1 LSDKKNKM
9 MKKIFIA
16 TIAFSLFSFVVNAQG
31 KFYTKSGK
39 ISFFS
44 TTSVENISAVNKA
57 VVCLLDSKT
66 GDLQF
71 AALMKGFEFRKAK
84 MQEDFNGS
92 YIESGKFPKSEF
104 KGQITNNSTVNYTT
118 NGTYKVNV
126 KGKLTIHGVTKD
138 VETSGTIMVKDGKLL
153 VNSVFN
159 ILIADYNITV
169 PKMYLDNISKSI
181 KITVDCTLEPLK

>member
-1 LSDKKNKM
+1 
-9 MKKIFIA
+9 MKKIIA
-16 TIAFSLFSFVVNAQG
+16 VSILFSVFSSIAIGQG

-39 ISFFS
+39 ISIFS
-44 TTSVENISAVNKA
+44 ATSVENISAVNKT

-84 MQEDFNGS
+84 MQEDFNS
-92 YIESGKFPKSEF
+92 DYVESSKFPKSEF
-104 KGQITNNSTVNYTT
+104 KGQITNNSIVNYGT
-118 NGTYKVNV
+118 NGTYNVNV

-138 VETSGTIMVKDGKLL
+138 VETNGTIIVKDGKLQA
-153 VNSVFN
+153 NSVFN

-169 PKMYLDNISKSI
+169 PKMYMDNISKSI
-181 KITVDCTLEPLK
+181 KITVDCRLEPLK